1 MPLTTRVLMS
11 VLYSTENTVV
21 YNVPL
26 VSPHSL
32 FLFSL
37 CLIKIWISFKVLKW
51 KVCYDHLSWV
61 KITHTKRV
69 CTVNVQYSMGSAWVE
84 HTRRVGRTESEWDKQ
99 GGWLVTSREGFWD
112 KKKRVERH
120 VGIERLTGKV
130 GGTNT

>member
-21 YNVPL
+21 YNVPQ

-51 KVCYDHLSWV
+51 KVCYDRLSWV

-69 CTVNVQYSMGSAWVE
+69 CTVNV
-84 HTRRVGRTESEWDKQ
+84 
-99 GGWLVTSREGFWD
+99 
-112 KKKRVERH
+112 
-120 VGIERLTGKV
+120 
-130 GGTNT
+130 